1 MSNDIVSKSQLSGN
15 SQTLPICP
23 PSATAAAYTF
33 LRHTGFILDELCA
46 QGLILWIDDDNR
58 WHWRWQGIDLKSS
71 YGFWAI
77 GEALVDAVIGRY
89 PETFAIPVAI
99 DEFEQKKAL

>member
-23 PSATAAAYTF
+23 PSAAAAAYTS

-46 QGLILWIDDDNR
+46 QGLVLWLGDDD
-58 WHWRWQGIDLKSS
+58 RWQWCWQGTDLESN
-71 YGFWAI
+71 YGFWAM
-77 GEALVDAVIGRY
+77 GEALMDAVIGRY
-89 PETFAIPVAI
+89 PDTFAIPNTM
-99 DEFEQKKAL
+99 DEPE